1 MLDGLVAAVRAGDS
15 RVLVLRGEAGMGKT
29 AMLEYLAGRAK
40 GCRVARAAGV
50 QTEMELAFATVHQL
64 CAPLLGGL
72 DGLDG
77 LPEPQREA
85 LRTAFGMSA
94 GPPPDRFLVGL
105 AVLSLLSNAAGER
118 PLLCLVDDQQWTD
131 HASAQ
136 VLAIVAGRLG
146 TESVGL
152 VFAARVPGGELS
164 GLPELALAGLAD
176 TDARVL
182 LDAAL
187 AGSQTPRDRRRGSGS
202 RGRRGPGRVRGAGPV
217 PAPSGPLGGLSASPG
232 SG

>member
-1 MLDGLVAAVRAGDS
+1 VLDGLVTAVRAGES
-15 RVLVLRGEAGMGKT
+15 RALVVRGEPGVGKT
-29 AMLEYLAGRAK
+29 ALLDYLAQRPE
-40 GCRVARAAGV
+40 GCRVARPGGV
-50 QTEMELAFATVHQL
+50 QMEMELAFAALHQL
-64 CAPLLGGL
+64 CAPLL

-77 LPEPQREA
+77 LPGTQQVA

-105 AVLSLLSNAAGER
+105 AVLSLLSDVARER